1 MRKGRMTSRSDQR
14 RAWTQF
20 VEQRKREQQAKR
32 RKKVR
37 EPDPIRQAE
46 LEAVL
51 DDLVAAAQSKTNA

>member
-1 MRKGRMTSRSDQR
+1 MTSRSDQR